1 MSSSSIMFQSLNK
14 KDLPAFRELLKYSF
28 ILKNEQVENW
38 VPDDFPLEWIVA
50 GYDEERL
57 VTGTIIFPRDLSGP
71 RGIESTG
78 CVSGVATDPN
88 ARGFGL
94 AKKLMKACLERMRKN
109 GVRWSLL
116 YPFDFEFYA
125 RLGWGQGSSC
135 SRISFP
141 PSLLDLRRAQG
152 GSYRFITLD
161 EWEVL
166 SRIHHD
172 WVHAG
177 PGALLRFDRIW
188 GYLINRPL
196 TPRHAV
202 VWTSPHGE
210 SEGYLIYELNRKVL
224 DTRDGSAMNVV
235 DWAWRTP
242 ETRRALEG
250 YIAHHRGQLGIVN
263 ILLPPDDPLTNIE
276 GEGVAKRTVRGPMVR
291 IVDLDSYFTLSDG
304 VEEGGAIIKIS
315 DPVCEWNNG
324 LFRLVIQGDT
334 VIGSRVEAAEP
345 DIVLDIGTLS
355 SFLWGSLSVGTI
367 LADISFTGRAP
378 ERLRLLESGVP
389 RRPPFFYDW
398 F

>member
-1 MSSSSIMFQSLNK
+1 MPSSSIMFQSLNT

-50 GYDEERL
+50 GYEGDHL
-57 VTGTIIFPRDLSGP
+57 VTSTIIFPRDLAGP
-71 RGIESTG
+71 RGMESTG

-88 ARGFGL
+88 ARGSGL
-94 AKKLMKACLERMRKN
+94 AKKLMKACLERMRKD

-125 RLGWGQGSSC
+125 RLGWGQGSPC

-141 PSLLDLRRAQG
+141 PSLLDLRRAPG
-152 GSYRFITLD
+152 GSFRFVEFK

-166 SRIHHD
+166 SRIHRE

-202 VWTSPHGE
+202 VWISPDGA

-224 DTRDGSAMNVV
+224 DTRDGSVMNIV
-235 DWAWRTP
+235 DWAWKTP
-242 ETRRALEG
+242 EARRALEG

-276 GEGVAKRTVRGPMVR
+276 GESVAKRTVRGPMGR
-291 IVDLDSYFTLSDG
+291 IVDVDAYFSESQRVENGG
-304 VEEGGAIIKIS
+304 VVIQII
-315 DPVCEWNNG
+315 DPVCGWNNG
-324 LFRLVIQGDT
+324 LFRLVLQGDS
-334 VIGSRVEAAEP
+334 IDGFRVEDAQP
-345 DIVLDIGTLS
+345 DIVLDIESLS
-355 SFLWGSLSVGTI
+355 AFLWGSLSAGTI
-367 LADISFTGRAP
+367 LATESLRGDAP
-378 ERLRLLESGVP
+378 QRLCSIESGVP
-389 RRPPFFYDW
+389 RKPPFFHDW